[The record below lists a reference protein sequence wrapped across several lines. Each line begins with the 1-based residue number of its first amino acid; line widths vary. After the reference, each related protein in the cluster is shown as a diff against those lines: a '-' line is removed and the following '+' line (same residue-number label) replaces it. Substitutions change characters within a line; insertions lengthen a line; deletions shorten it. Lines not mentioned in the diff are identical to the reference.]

1 MEKRRQFLKLL
12 LGALALAGTGAGGLV
27 AMAKRVFAETAKIIL
42 PKGTPRESL
51 IDKNPAELDA
61 SNLEVTPLENF
72 GTMGLTDH
80 AVNLE
85 TWRLEV
91 EGRVQRPLRLTY
103 EEIKRLPTVERA
115 VLMICPGVF
124 ANQGVWKGF
133 CFSSLLTLSEAEQ
146 GVTHVTVRGPEGRY
160 ENLQRY
166 PLEDLLSNKVF
177 LAYDVNGKP
186 LPQKHGF
193 PLRAVAEGYY
203 GYDWVKYVYRIT
215 IETIGQ

>member
-1 MEKRRQFLKLL
+1 VEKRRQFLRVL
-12 LGALALAGTGAGGLV
+12 LGALALAGTGVGGLV
-27 AMAKRVFAETAKIIL
+27 TMAKRVFAETAKIIL

-72 GTMGLTDH
+72 GTMGLSDH
-80 AVNLE
+80 AVSLE

-103 EEIKRLPTVERA
+103 EEIKRLPTVERT
-115 VLMICPGVF
+115 VLMICPGFF
-124 ANQGVWKGF
+124 ANQGSWKG
-133 CFSSLLTLSEAEQ
+133 CCSAALLTLSEAEQ
-146 GVTHVTVRGPEGRY
+146 GVTHVTVRGPEGKY
-160 ENLQRY
+160 ENSQRY
-166 PLEDLLSNKVF
+166 PIEDFVSNKVF
-177 LAYDVNGKP
+177 LAYEVNGKS

-215 IETIGQ
+215 IEKIGP